1 MRLLN
6 TRSYELSRLFV
17 PNEVPDYVI
26 LSHRWSDKSDEE
38 VTFTDMKV
46 DPIANPES
54 GLRSKEG
61 FQKIRGACEQACR
74 DGYSW
79 IWIDNCCID
88 KSSSAELQETI
99 NSMWRYYAE
108 SNICYV
114 HMADVNS
121 TDPDCDRMFAR
132 SQWFERCWT
141 LQELIAPL
149 RVEFYARNWAF
160 LGTKFEKHKEIV
172 NITSINKKV
181 LLHTGRMDSFST
193 AEKMSW
199 AAHREATRE
208 EDEAYSLLGLFDVNM
223 PLLYGEGPRK
233 AFVRL
238 QEAVYKNT
246 ADQSIFLFSR
256 TCDTDWHPLLADSP
270 TRFCDKPICNLC
282 ALQRAP
288 RELARFRNADILTTP
303 SRFTQAHAQIMTT
316 VTRYSYDMSTLLDL
330 LKYREVSS
338 QLKHFSENHSIHK
351 WPSVPT
357 HVAVLNATLTKY
369 PEGAFCILL
378 YRERGQDRYTRI
390 QACPAI
396 LPKLGFL
403 VSKVQRTKVLTC
415 AGVSISH
422 QLVNISFSLFSKN
435 FRLDRW
441 AGGDVL
447 KRHGSATY
455 HEQGLVVQ
463 FCVRTE
469 ILSSALVLCH
479 IVATQD
485 PPLLLTVV
493 LNCVNRI
500 WMVYQ
505 VLERKQG
512 ERAQPSCLLS
522 SSAPTDGCSL
532 RLRDGKL
539 LMIALRPMSALAR
552 GKGRCPI
559 AEFGYR
565 LVVSLE

>member
-26 LSHRWSDKSDEE
+26 LSHRWSDEE
-38 VTFTDMKV
+38 VTFTAMKV
-46 DPIANPES
+46 DPISNPES
-54 GLRSKEG
+54 GLRSKKG

-114 HMADVNS
+114 HMADVDN
-121 TDPDCDRMFAR
+121 TDPDCDQMFAR
-132 SQWFERCWT
+132 SQWFTRCWT

-160 LGTKFEKHKEIV
+160 LGTKFEKHEEIV
-172 NITSINKKV
+172 NITSIDKQI
-181 LLHTGRMDSFST
+181 LLHTGRTDSSST

-199 AAHREATRE
+199 AAHREASRE
-208 EDEAYSLLGLFDVNM
+208 EDEAYSLLGLFDVCM
-223 PLLYGEGPRK
+223 PLLYGEGSTK

-246 ADQSIFLFSR
+246 ADQSIFLFR
-256 TCDTDWHPLLADSP
+256 HTCDTHYHPLLADSP
-270 TRFCDKPICNLC
+270 TRFCDKLNCDPC
-282 ALQRAP
+282 AAP
-288 RELARFRNADILTTP
+288 RRELVRFNNADILTTP
-303 SRFTQAHAQIMTT
+303 SRFTQAHSQITTT

-330 LKYREVSS
+330 LEFQEVCD
-338 QLKHFSENHSIHK
+338 QVEHFSGDHSILI
-351 WPSVPT
+351 WPCVPT
-357 HVAVLNATLTKY
+357 HVAVLNATLKKY

-378 YRERGQDRYTRI
+378 HRERGQDRYIRT
-390 QACPAI
+390 QARPAI
-396 LPKLGFL
+396 FPKLGL
-403 VSKVQRTKVLTC
+403 LESKVQRTQVLTC
-415 AGVSISH
+415 AGVSMSH
-422 QLVNISFSLFSKN
+422 QDVDISFSLFSKN
-435 FRLDRW
+435 FSVDRW
-441 AGGDVL
+441 EGGDRL
-447 KRHGSATY
+447 NLYGSATY
-455 HEQGLVVQ
+455 HERGLVVQ
-463 FCVRTE
+463 FRVRTE
-469 ILSSALVLCH
+469 ILTSALLLCH

-485 PPLLLTVV
+485 PPLLLTVE

-505 VLERKQG
+505 VLERTQG
-512 ERAQPSCLLS
+512 ERAEPSCLLNI
-522 SSAPTDGCSL
+522 SAPTDRCSL

-539 LMIALRPMSALAR
+539 LTIALRPMSALAR
-552 GKGRCPI
+552 GDRGSDI